1 MKRASMIIALL
12 LVVVVGAFA
21 LDATVT
27 WHWGQN
33 DLDVKFF
40 RHQID
45 GENAEN
51 WTVVSSDVLEASYD
65 IDVSVEHVFYL
76 QQSYDGENWSA
87 SSSSVLAAVKKAEE
101 VKEVPAEEVA
111 EVVAEPV
118 VEEAV
123 VAEPVV
129 EEASQEVATKEVEN
143 VEEPVVEVAQ
153 VVEEEPVVEPV
164 VELVASEDVEVE
176 PVSAPVVVKNPAKS
190 RVNLGVSYTN
200 NIAKFS
206 KDDQYLGLSLD
217 YTFLFGRKGSF
228 GMGVKAQLSASTT
241 LAILKNIKNIKSYSD
256 LGLVGSL
263 DVLAV
268 LDYATSWGDVYL
280 GLGAKVK
287 APISSLES
295 IKTGFVLGAT
305 AQLGARLRLGNL
317 FGLGIELAD
326 AYYLYPS
333 ATAGSTALEKNE
345 TTGRVYLSFEF

>member
-33 DLDVKFF
+33 DPDVKFF

-87 SSSSVLAAVKKAEE
+87 SSSSVLAAVKE
-101 VKEVPAEEVA
+101 AEEVA
-111 EVVAEPV
+111 EVVAEQV
-118 VEEAV
+118 VEEPV
-123 VAEPVV
+123 VAEPIV
-129 EEASQEVATKEVEN
+129 EEASQEVVTEEVED

-164 VELVASEDVEVE
+164 VEPVASEDVEVE

-206 KDDQYLGLSLD
+206 KEDQYLGLSLD

-241 LAILKNIKNIKSYSD
+241 LAILKNIKNVKSYSD
-256 LGLVGSL
+256 LALVGSL

-333 ATAGSTALEKNE
+333 ATAGSSALEKNE